1 VKADGGHGKMNGRYT
16 KEKVINKDFKVNKT
30 ALFKLKNSYGTVSL
44 SSWDQNRITVEVR
57 IKTNGNNEK
66 KVQQRLDEIDVEFD
80 ASRDRVSAQT
90 RFGKGGKSWNWN
102 NNNRVNVQVDYVVK
116 LPVKNSIDLSNDYGK
131 ILLDRIDGH
140 ARINCDYGTIE
151 AGELRGRENVLNFD
165 YTSKCQFGYV
175 NTATINAD
183 YSSFHID
190 RSNALTISAD
200 YTQTAIDRVQDITY
214 SCDYGSIEVSE
225 VLNVKGNGDYI
236 THKFGRVSGD
246 VSITADYGSIKI
258 EELTPDAGN
267 VQLLTEYAGV
277 KIGYHADYPFDFE
290 IQTEYADLSGR
301 DDLNIKVRVEK
312 SNKRLYKGF
321 YGRENSGNRIS
332 INSEY
337 GGIALKK
344 L

>member
-1 VKADGGHGKMNGRYT
+1 MNGRYT
-16 KEKVINKDFKVNKT
+16 KEKVITRDYKVNKT

-44 SSWDQNRITVEVR
+44 SSWEQDRVTVEVR

-80 ASRDRVSAQT
+80 ASMDRVSART
-90 RFGKGGKSWNWN
+90 RFGKGGNSWNWN
-102 NNNRVNVQVDYVVK
+102 NSNRVNVQVDYVVK
-116 LPVKNSIDLSNDYGK
+116 LPVKNSIDLANDYGK

-140 ARINCDYGTIE
+140 ARINCDYGSIE

-165 YTSKCQFGYV
+165 YTSKCQFGYL
-175 NTATINAD
+175 NTATIHAD

-190 RSNALTISAD
+190 RSNALTINAD
-200 YTQTAIDRVQDITY
+200 YTQTAIERVQDITY
-214 SCDYGSIEVSE
+214 SCDYGSLEVAE

-236 THKFGRVSGD
+236 THKFGSVSGD
-246 VSITADYGSIKI
+246 LSVTADYGSIKI
-258 EELTPDAGN
+258 EQLTPEAGN

-277 KIGYHADYPFDFE
+277 KIGYHPDYSFDFE
-290 IQTEYADLSGR
+290 IKTEFADLSGR
-301 DDLNIKVRVEK
+301 DDLNVKVRVEK
-312 SNKRLYKGF
+312 SNERLYKGF
-321 YGRENSGNRIS
+321 YGQEDSGNSIF
-332 INSEY
+332 INSQY